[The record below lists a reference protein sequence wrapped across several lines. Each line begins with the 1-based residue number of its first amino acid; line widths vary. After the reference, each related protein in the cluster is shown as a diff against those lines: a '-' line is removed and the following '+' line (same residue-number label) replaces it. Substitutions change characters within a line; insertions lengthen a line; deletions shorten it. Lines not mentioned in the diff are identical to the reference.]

1 MKPFLIFLFLL
12 IITAS
17 CNSGKSGSE
26 DISTKPQ
33 QLLSEEQMADV
44 ITDIRLTEA
53 AISQLTS
60 AGAESPEVVADFY
73 YGKLFEK
80 HQITSEI
87 LRENLDY
94 YSKDPQIMHEILAQ
108 VVNNLTEVHTEV
120 STQK

>member
-1 MKPFLIFLFLL
+1 MKPFLIFFFLL
-12 IITAS
+12 IITVS
-17 CNSGKSGSE
+17 CNSGKSDRE
-26 DISTKPQ
+26 DISGKPQ
-33 QLLSEEQMADV
+33 QLLSEEKMADV

-73 YGKLFEK
+73 YRKLFEK